1 MLHLFGNSKEK
12 NLYDIPDFPKHPM
25 LNEEETDIPDW
36 PTQQEEIDTV
46 VKSLVTII
54 GQAQLKS

>member
-1 MLHLFGNSKEK
+1 
-12 NLYDIPDFPKHPM
+12 M

-46 VKSLVTII
+46 VKSLVTKI

>member
-1 MLHLFGNSKEK
+1 MLHLFGNSKKK
-12 NLYDIPDFPKHPM
+12 NLCDILDFPKHPM
-25 LNEEETDIPDW
+25 LNEEETDIPDL

-46 VKSLVTII
+46 VKSLVTKI

>member
-1 MLHLFGNSKEK
+1 
-12 NLYDIPDFPKHPM
+12 M
-25 LNEEETDIPDW
+25 LNEEKTDIPDW

-46 VKSLVTII
+46 VKSLMTKI